1 MARRVVLPMVT
12 NTDRFAVS
20 HGIGLEP
27 WTWLCLSLKHET
39 DMPPISPDA
48 NAMDDVDEDKRR
60 ARTEKWKIAR
70 YAADMAE
77 VSFPIFIL

>member
-1 MARRVVLPMVT
+1 MPMVT

-20 HGIGLEP
+20 HGIASEL
-27 WTWLCLSLKHET
+27 WTWLCLSLKHAT
-39 DMPPISPDA
+39 DMPPLSPEA
-48 NAMDDVDEDKRR
+48 NAMDDVDEDKRT

-70 YAADMAE
+70 HAAGMAE